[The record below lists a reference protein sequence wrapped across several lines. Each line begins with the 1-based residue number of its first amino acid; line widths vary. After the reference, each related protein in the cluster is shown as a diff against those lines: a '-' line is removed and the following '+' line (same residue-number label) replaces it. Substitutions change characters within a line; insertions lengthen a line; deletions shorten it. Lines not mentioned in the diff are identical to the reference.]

1 MPSNSDSEGTT
12 MQQRGD
18 SVTGSVH
25 TGFQVEDLERSIRFY
40 RDLLG
45 FELVGTRTVEDEY
58 IGRIVGYPG
67 VEIRQ
72 AFLKIPGSE
81 HGLEL
86 LDYRGVDR
94 QPVDTRTANPGTAHI
109 CLKVTGLPEM
119 HRRLTEAGVV
129 FVSDPVA
136 VPFGPN
142 AGALALYLQ
151 DPDGI
156 RIELVQARDV

>member
-1 MPSNSDSEGTT
+1 M
-12 MQQRGD
+12 
-18 SVTGSVH
+18 VTGSMH
-25 TGFQVEDLERSIRFY
+25 TGFQVADLDRSVAFY

-45 FELVGTRTVEDEY
+45 FELVATRTVTDAY

-72 AFLKIPGSE
+72 AFLRIPGSD

-86 LDYRGVDR
+86 LDYRGVER
-94 QPVDTRTANPGTAHI
+94 EAVDTRTANPGTAHI
-109 CLKVTGLPEM
+109 CLTVSDLRDL
-119 HRRLTEAGVV
+119 HRRLSDAGVV
-129 FVSDPVA
+129 FVSDPVE

-142 AGALALYLQ
+142 AGALALYLA

-156 RIELVQARDV
+156 RVELVQPVA